1 VLPSGELPRK
11 RDHVLVDVQGS
22 PHEMML
28 AHHRITASATV
39 LLLLSAHHSTARRPR
54 KGARGEHSRYLEHMD
69 TPDIA
74 VDHEVLVIG
83 AGFSGIGAAIKL
95 DQAGFHDF
103 VVLEAGDG
111 VGGAWHWNTYP
122 GIAVDI
128 PSFSYQFSFEK
139 RSDWSRV
146 YAPGKELKSY
156 AEHCVDKYG
165 VRDRIRLNTKVVGA
179 RFDEDA
185 HAWRIETASG
195 EQITARFVIGAT
207 GVFSQPKPPEI
218 PGIEAFAG
226 TTMHTAR
233 WDHSVD
239 LRGKRVGV
247 IGTGASAI
255 QIIPAIAPEVARVTV
270 FQRTPIWC
278 LPKLD
283 APMSPLARR
292 VLRSVPGAELA
303 ARWASQA
310 FVELTFVLA
319 AHFAGIFPSL
329 TARGEGSA
337 RRMLREVRDPV
348 VREKLT
354 PQYSLGCKRPS
365 FSNEYI
371 PTFNRD
377 NVLLETAAIEAIT
390 PTGVCT
396 AEGVEHP
403 VDVLVLA
410 TGFKVFESGNMPAFE
425 MLGTGGV
432 HLEEWWD
439 ANRLQAY
446 EGVSVPG
453 FPNSFSI
460 LGPYGFNGQSYF
472 GLIETQMRHIVRC
485 LKRARRDGAT
495 RVEITPEAN
504 RRYFESMLGRRHN
517 QVFFRGSCGNA
528 NSYYFDKHGDA
539 PFRPSLTLEAAWRS
553 ARFDLDDY
561 AFAP

>member
-1 VLPSGELPRK
+1 MNTSN
-11 RDHVLVDVQGS
+11 
-22 PHEMML
+22 
-28 AHHRITASATV
+28 
-39 LLLLSAHHSTARRPR
+39 
-54 KGARGEHSRYLEHMD
+54 
-69 TPDIA
+69 IA
-74 VDHEVLVIG
+74 VDHEVVVIG

-95 DQAGFHDF
+95 DQAGFNDF

-139 RSDWSRV
+139 LSDWSRV
-146 YAPGKELKSY
+146 YAPGNELKAY

-179 RFDEDA
+179 RFDDDS
-185 HAWRIETASG
+185 HAWHLESADG
-195 EQITARFVIGAT
+195 EHLTARFVIGAT

-218 PGIEAFAG
+218 NGLESFSG

-239 LRGKRVGV
+239 LAGKRVAV

-255 QIIPAIAPEVARVTV
+255 QLIPAIAPEVEQLTV

-283 APMSPLARR
+283 APMSPRVRR
-292 VLRSVPGAELA
+292 VLRWVPGAQLA

-310 FVELTFVLA
+310 FVEATFVLA
-319 AHFAGIFPSL
+319 AHFAGTFPSL
-329 TARGEGSA
+329 TARGEGTA
-337 RRMLREVRDPV
+337 RKMLREVSDPL

-371 PTFNRD
+371 PAFNRE
-377 NVLLETAAIEAIT
+377 NVLLETTAIEAIT
-390 PTGVCT
+390 PTGVRT
-396 AEGVEHP
+396 SDGVEHAI
-403 VDVLVLA
+403 DVLVLA
-410 TGFKVFESGNMPAFE
+410 TGFKVFDSGNMPAFE
-425 MLGTGGV
+425 MLGTDGV
-432 HLEEWWD
+432 DLEQWWD

-485 LKRARRDGAT
+485 LERARRDGAT

-517 QVFFRGSCGNA
+517 QVFFRGSCSNS

-561 AFAP
+561 AFAA

>member
-1 VLPSGELPRK
+1 
-11 RDHVLVDVQGS
+11 
-22 PHEMML
+22 
-28 AHHRITASATV
+28 
-39 LLLLSAHHSTARRPR
+39 
-54 KGARGEHSRYLEHMD
+54 
-69 TPDIA
+69 
-74 VDHEVLVIG
+74 
-83 AGFSGIGAAIKL
+83 
-95 DQAGFHDF
+95 
-103 VVLEAGDG
+103 
-111 VGGAWHWNTYP
+111 
-122 GIAVDI
+122 
-128 PSFSYQFSFEK
+128 
-139 RSDWSRV
+139 
-146 YAPGKELKSY
+146 
-156 AEHCVDKYG
+156 

-179 RFDEDA
+179 RFDEDVN
-185 HAWRIETASG
+185 AWHIETADG

-207 GVFSQPKPPEI
+207 GVFTQPKPPEI
-218 PGIEAFAG
+218 AGIEGFAG

-239 LRGKRVGV
+239 LRGKRIGV

-255 QIIPAIAPEVARVTV
+255 QVIPAIAPEVERVTV

-283 APMSPLARR
+283 APMSPLVRR

-319 AHFAGIFPSL
+319 AHFAGTFPRL
-329 TARGEGSA
+329 TARGERDA
-337 RRMLREVRDPV
+337 RRMLREVSDPV

-365 FSNEYI
+365 FSNEYVLA
-371 PTFNRD
+371 FNRD
-377 NVLLETAAIEAIT
+377 NVLLETTAIESIT
-390 PTGVCT
+390 ETGLRT
-396 AEGVEHP
+396 ADGVEHP

-410 TGFKVFESGNMPAFE
+410 TGFKVFDSGNLPAFE

-432 HLEEWWD
+432 RLEEWWN

-495 RVEITPEAN
+495 RVEIKPEAN

-517 QVFFRGSCGNA
+517 QVFFQGSCGNA
-528 NSYYFDKHGDA
+528 NSYYFDKHGDV

-561 AFAP
+561 AFVRARTPAMNGALPSV

>member
-1 VLPSGELPRK
+1 MNTSNIALG
-11 RDHVLVDVQGS
+11 
-22 PHEMML
+22 
-28 AHHRITASATV
+28 
-39 LLLLSAHHSTARRPR
+39 
-54 KGARGEHSRYLEHMD
+54 
-69 TPDIA
+69 PDIA
-74 VDHEVLVIG
+74 GEREATAGLAADDAAEGAGVDHEVVVIG

-95 DQAGFHDF
+95 DQAGFADF

-146 YAPGKELKSY
+146 YAPGNELKAY

-179 RFDEDA
+179 AFDEDA
-185 HAWRIETASG
+185 KAWRIDTAAG
-195 EQITARFVIGAT
+195 ERITARFVIGAT
-207 GVFSQPKPPEI
+207 GVFCQPKLPDI
-218 PGIEAFAG
+218 PGVQTFAG
-226 TTMHTAR
+226 KIMHTAR
-233 WDHSVD
+233 WDHAVD
-239 LRGKRVGV
+239 LRGERVAV

-255 QIIPAIAPEVARVTV
+255 QVIPAIAAEVERLTV

-283 APMSPLARR
+283 APLSPRARR
-292 VLRSVPGAELA
+292 LLRWLPGAKLA

-310 FVELTFVLA
+310 FVEATFVLA
-319 AHFAGIFPSL
+319 AHFAGTFPGL
-329 TARGEGSA
+329 RARGEGAA
-337 RRMLREVRDPV
+337 RKLLREVEDPEVRD
-348 VREKLT
+348 KLT
-354 PQYSLGCKRPS
+354 PRYSLGCKRPS

-371 PTFNRD
+371 PTFNRE
-377 NVLLETAAIEAIT
+377 NVLLETEAIEAIT
-390 PTGVCT
+390 PSGVRT
-396 AEGVEHP
+396 AAGIEHP

-410 TGFKVFESGNMPAFE
+410 TGFKVFDPGNMPPFE
-425 MLGTGGV
+425 MRGAGGV
-432 HLEEWWD
+432 RLEEWWD

-485 LKRARRDGAT
+485 LKRARREGAT
-495 RVEITPEAN
+495 RVEVKPEAN
-504 RRYFESMLGRRHN
+504 RRYFELVLNRRGN
-517 QVFFRGSCGNA
+517 QIFFQGSCANS
-528 NSYYFDKHGDA
+528 NSYYFDRHGDA

-561 AFAP
+561 AFAA